1 MNEDKIRQLQ
11 LDLNNIPGGNMSG
24 LVQANNLLAKSGVM
38 GG

>member
-24 LVQANNLLAKSGVM
+24 LV
-38 GG
+38 